1 MLLRYGLGLMAEADA
16 VQRAVRT
23 VLDSGVRTADLAGP
37 GSKIATTREVG
48 ERVADLVSHVVP
60 VP

>member
-1 MLLRYGLGLMAEADA
+1 LLRHGLGLLAEADA
-16 VQRAVRT
+16 VHRAVRA
-23 VLDSGVRTADLAGP
+23 VLDRGVRTADLVNP
-37 GSKIATTREVG
+37 GGRAATTREMG